1 MKSKRDI
8 DNPKVSGYWVVMTKA
23 VLPTARCYVIKNVI
37 FPTVLVV
44 IRLNYLRNNDLFLF
58 LRIQIESKVCDLDL
72 ERLYQYF

>member
-37 FPTVLVV
+37 FPTVV

-72 ERLYQYF
+72 ELLYQYF